1 MERRAFFRAA
11 LALASLPVAAGAQPT
26 QSAADHADIAR
37 VEAYLN
43 RLKTLKSKF
52 QQIAPDGGI
61 TRGTAW
67 IDRPGKLRFEYDPPS
82 PLLLIAGYGVGFF
95 HDKQLGQTTNF
106 PVSSTPLG
114 ILLADEVKLSG
125 DITVARVTRL
135 PGQLQTTLYRTRS
148 PGDGSITLVF
158 ADNPLALRQWTV
170 VDPQGKET
178 SVTLFDV
185 VLGGRFDSKLF
196 QFADPSLLNVP
207 SGGGG
212 GR

>member
-1 MERRAFFRAA
+1 LAQATQPA
-11 LALASLPVAAGAQPT
+11 LT
-26 QSAADHADIAR
+26 AADKADIAR

-43 RLKTLKSKF
+43 GLKTLKAKF
-52 QQIAPDGGI
+52 MQIAPDGG
-61 TRGTAW
+61 TSQGTAW

-82 PLLLIAGYGVGFF
+82 PLLLVAGYGVGFF
-95 HDKQLGQTTNF
+95 HDKQLGQTSNF
-106 PVSSTPLG
+106 PLSSTPLG
-114 ILLADEVKLSG
+114 ILLADNLKLSG
-125 DITVARVTRL
+125 DITVARVARL
-135 PGQLQTTLYRTRS
+135 PGQLQVTLYRTRS

-185 VLGGRFDSKLF
+185 SLGGRFDSKLF
-196 QFADPSLLNVP
+196 TFADPSQLNRP
-207 SGGGG
+207 P